1 MIKIST
7 DATVVVAQITA
18 FSLLVLLSDL
28 GRVIANPYLGA
39 LAGVGIVLLLVSRM
53 MLGPRSYS
61 PLSRPRESS
70 VFRERGIYRYIRHP
84 IYLALLTLGLAFLL
98 ASPTVPVTITYA
110 LLLMI
115 TNIRADLEEGLLEE
129 KYPEY
134 RAYKGRTKRYIPLV
148 F

>member
-18 FSLLVLLSDL
+18 FSLLVLLSDPR
-28 GRVIANPYLGA
+28 RVIAVPSIGA
-39 LAGVGIVLLLVSRM
+39 VAGVGIVLLVASRLT
-53 MLGPRSYS
+53 LGSKSYS
-61 PLSRPRESS
+61 PLSRPRKSS
-70 VFRERGIYRYIRHP
+70 VFRESGIYGYIRHP
-84 IYLALLTLGLAFLL
+84 IYLSLMTLGLALLL
-98 ASPTVPVTITYA
+98 ASPTVPVTITYV
-110 LLLMI
+110 LLLLI

-134 RAYKGRTKRYIPLV
+134 REYKGRTKRYIPLI

>member
-18 FSLLVLLSDL
+18 FSLLVLLSDVR
-28 GRVIANPYLGA
+28 RVIADPYLGA

-53 MLGPRSYS
+53 MLGSRSYS
-61 PLSRPRESS
+61 PLSRPRKSS

-84 IYLALLTLGLAFLL
+84 IYLSLITLGLALLL

-110 LLLMI
+110 LVLLI

-134 RAYKGRTKRYIPLV
+134 REYKARTKRYIPLV

>member
-7 DATVVVAQITA
+7 DATVVVAQVTA
-18 FSLLVLLSDL
+18 FSLLALLSDL
-28 GRVIANPYLGA
+28 RRVIAVPYLVA
-39 LAGVGIVLLLVSRM
+39 LAGVGIVLLIGSRL
-53 MLGPRSYS
+53 MLGSRSYS
-61 PLSRPRESS
+61 PLSRPRKSS
-70 VFRERGIYRYIRHP
+70 VFRESGIYRYIRHP

-98 ASPTVPVTITYA
+98 ASPTVPVVVTYA
-110 LLLMI
+110 LVLLI

-134 RAYKGRTKRYIPLV
+134 QAYKDRTKRYIPMV